1 MKFSTVNYKE
11 RHHILLVNRQCGG
24 SSVVSLACISSMC
37 LVQCFLV
44 VTLFFLAFGI
54 FFYPINPPLIFPLIL
69 FNSPFYQN
77 ILASACANEAENAR
91 YDGVDGDMSSNTG
104 AQPVAT
110 HSPASSSH
118 APVNTAANSRSVE
131 RPTGQFIY

>member
-1 MKFSTVNYKE
+1 
-11 RHHILLVNRQCGG
+11 
-24 SSVVSLACISSMC
+24 MC
-37 LVQCFLV
+37 LVQCFLA
-44 VTLFFLAFGI
+44 VTLSIEPLDHSFI
-54 FFYPINPPLIFPLIL
+54 PITPPFIFPLIL

-91 YDGVDGDMSSNTG
+91 YDRVDGDMSSNTG

-118 APVNTAANSRSVE
+118 APLNTAANSRSVE
-131 RPTGQFIY
+131 RPTGQYIY